1 MNHPLLNMLG
11 IARRA
16 RKLSIGFDAAAEA
29 VRTGRSRLIVAAA
42 DLSAKTE
49 KEIRY
54 LIGRRSLDDDGHGH
68 RAGGSAANSS
78 AAGKS
83 TADRP
88 AVNRSGAGLFTA
100 GRLTA
105 GRSGNGQAGGGS
117 SAANQ
122 SGIGQPSANQPS
134 ANGSTRVVRIPFDM
148 SIMSKAI
155 GTKAGILS
163 VDDDGLAGAVLSR
176 CPVTGEDDAV

>member
-16 RKLSIGFDAAAEA
+16 GKLSVGFDAAAES
-29 VRTGRSRLIVAAA
+29 VKTGRSRLIVAAA

-54 LIGRRSLDDDGHGH
+54 LL
-68 RAGGSAANSS
+68 
-78 AAGKS
+78 
-83 TADRP
+83 DRP
-88 AVNRSGAGLFTA
+88 RGG
-100 GRLTA
+100 GC
-105 GRSGNGQAGGGS
+105 GNGDTGGP
-117 SAANQ
+117 AKV
-122 SGIGQPSANQPS
+122 I
-134 ANGSTRVVRIPFDM
+134 RIPFDM
-148 SIMSKAI
+148 TTMSKAI

-176 CPVTGEDDAV
+176 CPVTGEDDA

>member
-16 RKLSIGFDAAAEA
+16 GKLSVGFDAAAEA
-29 VRTGRSRLIVAAA
+29 VRGGRSRLIVAAA

-54 LIGRRSLDDDGHGH
+54 LIGRRSLDGDSHK
-68 RAGGSAANSS
+68 AGGPADNPS

-83 TADRP
+83 M
-88 AVNRSGAGLFTA
+88 A
-100 GRLTA
+100 GRP
-105 GRSGNGQAGGGS
+105 
-117 SAANQ
+117 AANQ
-122 SGIGQPSANQPS
+122 PA
-134 ANGSTRVVRIPFDM
+134 ANGSIRVIRIPFDM